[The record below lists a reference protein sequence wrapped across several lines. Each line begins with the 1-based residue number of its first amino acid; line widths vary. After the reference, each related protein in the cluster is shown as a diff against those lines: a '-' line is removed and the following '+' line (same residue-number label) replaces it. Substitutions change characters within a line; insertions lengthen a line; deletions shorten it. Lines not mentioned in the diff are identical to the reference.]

1 MAALLTVPYLIHFLE
16 TLDWWKDET
25 SPNVEE
31 VKLNQLPKKFQ
42 NKTLEELEL
51 RERTGYNVI
60 GYRDE
65 KGKQFINPEAKRILS
80 ADGKLVVLGTRENIK
95 KLNRIFQL
103 D

>member
-51 RERTGYNVI
+51 RERTGCNVI

-80 ADGKLVVLGTRENIK
+80 ADGKLIVLGTRENIK

>member
-1 MAALLTVPYLIHFLE
+1 MKVPYLIHFLG

-51 RERTGYNVI
+51 RERTGCNVI

-65 KGKQFINPEAKRILS
+65 KGKQFINPEAKRVLS
-80 ADGKLVVLGTRENIK
+80 ADGKLIVLGTRENIK

>member
-1 MAALLTVPYLIHFLE
+1 M
-16 TLDWWKDET
+16 
-25 SPNVEE
+25 EE

-51 RERTGYNVI
+51 RERTGCNVI

-80 ADGKLVVLGTRENIK
+80 ADGKLIVLGTRENIK